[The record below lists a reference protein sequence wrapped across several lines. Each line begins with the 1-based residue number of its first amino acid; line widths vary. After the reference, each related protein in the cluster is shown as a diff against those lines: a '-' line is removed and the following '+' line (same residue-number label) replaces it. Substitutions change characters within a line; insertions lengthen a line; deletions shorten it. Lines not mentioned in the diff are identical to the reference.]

1 MLTRVAVAVA
11 TGQAARLC
19 HYLARY
25 HEAVVANLLEAL
37 LAQDAVFQAAPED
50 ALFELADYGTRAA
63 RPRPGTC
70 QCATQWATHTPVCP
84 CHALHSWCT

>member
-37 LAQDAVFQAAPED
+37 LAQDAVFEAAPED

-63 RPRPGTC
+63 RGPRSC
-70 QCATQWATHTPVCP
+70 QWDTLA
-84 CHALHSWCT
+84 ALHSHVACLCDSLRSWCT